1 MTLDNLLQECA
12 KDTYNSKVMVRSGVY
27 SGKGLEYVNRFIS
40 GINRGISKI
49 CREKFAPS
57 FTETITTDEYGEFNI
72 TDLTK
77 TLLRI
82 RDVRIDR
89 DRYLFELDAAG
100 TVYVEGLVSVPTTIT
115 YDYLPAPMVYAD
127 LDVEIPL
134 PQHTVD
140 HRLVGF
146 YADYEFLSQEG
157 TDYDS
162 ARAEA
167 WLGLFNDG
175 FANILGPMAQ
185 RRVRM
190 V

>member
-57 FTETITTDEYGEFNI
+57 FTETITTNEYGEFNI

-89 DRYLFELDAAG
+89 DKYQFDMSASGA
-100 TVYVEGLVSVPTTIT
+100 VYVDGSPGTAVTIT

-127 LDVEIPL
+127 LDVELSL
-134 PQHTVD
+134 PQHTID
-140 HRLVGF
+140 HRLIGF

-175 FANILGPMAQ
+175 FANILGPMTQ
-185 RRVRM
+185 RRVRQ